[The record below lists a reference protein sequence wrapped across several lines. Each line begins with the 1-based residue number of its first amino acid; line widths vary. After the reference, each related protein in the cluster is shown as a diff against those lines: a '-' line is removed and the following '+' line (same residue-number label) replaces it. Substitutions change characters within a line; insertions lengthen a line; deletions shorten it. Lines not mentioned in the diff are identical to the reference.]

1 MKRTFKHEIL
11 ELLSDYE
18 DSENINY
25 HKVIKLMLYEVYDF
39 PKIQNQIYQYL
50 IKRINENQEDGVK
63 SFPNPRE
70 KSVVDLYT
78 LSSEGYF
85 SDFDILKDIK
95 VDIRGLYPEIDW
107 TWYRDRSE
115 NVIHRLLEYR
125 TPNNIKSNFQKMK
138 KIIN

>member
-1 MKRTFKHEIL
+1 M
-11 ELLSDYE
+11 
-18 DSENINY
+18 
-25 HKVIKLMLYEVYDF
+25 
-39 PKIQNQIYQYL
+39 
-50 IKRINENQEDGVK
+50 
-63 SFPNPRE
+63 
-70 KSVVDLYT
+70 VDLYT

-125 TPNNIKSNFQKMK
+125 TPNNIKSNFSKNEEDNK
-138 KIIN
+138 LIDEYIIKSLDEEKIMFNK

>member
-1 MKRTFKHEIL
+1 
-11 ELLSDYE
+11 
-18 DSENINY
+18 
-25 HKVIKLMLYEVYDF
+25 MLYEVYDF

-125 TPNNIKSNFQKMK
+125 TPNNIKSNFSKNEEDNK
-138 KIIN
+138 LIDEYIIKSLDEEKIMFNK

>member
-1 MKRTFKHEIL
+1 
-11 ELLSDYE
+11 
-18 DSENINY
+18 
-25 HKVIKLMLYEVYDF
+25 MLYEVYDF

-50 IKRINENQEDGVK
+50 IKIINENQEDGVM

-107 TWYRDRSE
+107 TWYRDRSD
-115 NVIHRLLEYR
+115 NVIHRLLEHR
-125 TPNNIKSNFQKMK
+125 TPNNIKSNFSKNEEDNK
-138 KIIN
+138 LIDEYIIKSLDEEKIMFNKC

>member
-1 MKRTFKHEIL
+1 
-11 ELLSDYE
+11 
-18 DSENINY
+18 
-25 HKVIKLMLYEVYDF
+25 MLYEVYDF

-70 KSVVDLYT
+70 KSVEDLYT

-125 TPNNIKSNFQKMK
+125 TPNNIKSNFSKNEEDNK
-138 KIIN
+138 LIDEYIIKSLDEEKIMFNK